1 MFKVSLSRL
10 SAILPVL
17 WAVTPAL
24 AASESGGLKLIS
36 FTTLLGEIVT
46 FAILIWVVM
55 KYVWPPLMNAVETR
69 QKEIAD
75 GLADAE
81 EGRQSLAAA
90 SERKEELLKEAR
102 ERVGV
107 LVAEGEQRKSAIV
120 NAAKTEAE
128 TERARILEQ
137 GRRDVIAER
146 AAMQREME
154 QQLGG
159 LVIAGATQIL
169 QREVDEKSH
178 TGIIESLKKDL

>member
-1 MFKVSLSRL
+1 MFKVSLFRL

-17 WAVTPAL
+17 WAATPAL
-24 AASESGGLKLIS
+24 AASEGGGLKLIS
-36 FTTLLGEIVT
+36 FTTLLGEIIT
-46 FAILIWVVM
+46 FVILIWVVM

-90 SERKEELLKEAR
+90 SERKEELLKESR

-120 NAAKTEAE
+120 NAAKNRGRN
-128 TERARILEQ
+128 RARSHFRAGTARCQ
-137 GRRDVIAER
+137 RRTRRHATRDGTAPRRFGYRRCDADIT
-146 AAMQREME
+146 
-154 QQLGG
+154 
-159 LVIAGATQIL
+159 AG
-169 QREVDEKSH
+169 S
-178 TGIIESLKKDL
+178 